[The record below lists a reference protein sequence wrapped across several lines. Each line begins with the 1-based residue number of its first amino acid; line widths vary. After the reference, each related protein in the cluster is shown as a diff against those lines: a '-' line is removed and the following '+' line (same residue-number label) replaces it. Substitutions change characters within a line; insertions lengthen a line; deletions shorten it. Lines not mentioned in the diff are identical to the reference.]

1 LCFFNFLVFWPFPWQ
16 QQPFWKN
23 QHLKEQLHM
32 AYDIP
37 TRFHQVWSRHL
48 QEMCRTNFWRK
59 KERIIIRNGANTI
72 CLPNFV
78 WGT

>member
-1 LCFFNFLVFWPFPWQ
+1 LAVSMATAAIL
-16 QQPFWKN
+16 KN
-23 QHLKEQLHM
+23 QPLKGQFHM

-37 TRFHQVWSRHL
+37 TRFHIVWSRHL
-48 QEMCRTNFWRK
+48 REMCRTNFWQK
-59 KERIIIRNGANTI
+59 KERRRRLIIRNRANTI